1 MENTGNKEYYISE
14 FRKTEESMNGEASS
28 AFHKLRKQAI
38 ASFDKLGFPTV
49 KNEDWKYTNIKQL
62 FEIDFTAGSTAG
74 VTKKDVD
81 ALHIKGLNENIIVL
95 VNGVYS
101 EKLSYIKK
109 QNSGIIIENLNSV
122 LKNNPELVLEHIGKY
137 AAIENGFT
145 ALNTAFAKEGT
156 VIIIPDNAE
165 VKGQVESV
173 VGYNTAKEPDCYR

>member
-14 FRKTEESMNGEASS
+14 FKKTEQSMNGEASS

-62 FEIDFTAGSTAG
+62 FDFDFTAGSTSG

-81 ALHIKGLNENIIVL
+81 ALHIKGLNQNIIVL

-101 EKLSYIKK
+101 EKL
-109 QNSGIIIENLNSV
+109 
-122 LKNNPELVLEHIGKY
+122 
-137 AAIENGFT
+137 
-145 ALNTAFAKEGT
+145 
-156 VIIIPDNAE
+156 
-165 VKGQVESV
+165 
-173 VGYNTAKEPDCYR
+173 